1 MLRSEID
8 EEELPI
14 VMGLVTNGER
24 QSKEASPWVWV
35 GIRERAWCSIDQGKW
50 KPLPLVAV
58 ASNELR
64 RTSLLGFWP

>member
-24 QSKEASPWVWV
+24 QSKEAPPWVWV
-35 GIRERAWCSIDQGKW
+35 GIREK
-50 KPLPLVAV
+50 
-58 ASNELR
+58 EL
-64 RTSLLGFWP
+64 SVQ

>member
-24 QSKEASPWVWV
+24 QSKEAPPWVWV
-35 GIRERAWCSIDQGKW
+35 GISLRNRAWCSKDQGKW

-64 RTSLLGFWP
+64 RTSL